1 MSAITEQAVKPED
14 RSGNRDDN
22 WGLLG
27 LFFGYRLLV
36 ALLLVSLF
44 FSHWGPAFLGQ
55 RHPEL
60 FTLTSASYLG
70 FVIASG
76 LLLYWRSPRGVNQ
89 ASMMILVDIVCVT
102 LMLHA
107 SGGIQTG
114 LGTLLAVSI
123 ASGSLLIPGS
133 RALLYAAL
141 ATLAIL
147 TEQTFAHFVYADAG
161 VSYPHA
167 GLLGASFFAI
177 ATLAHVLSLRLSR
190 SEQLVSQQE
199 LDLANMAQ
207 LNEYVIQHMQTGIL
221 VVDSEEKIH
230 LINEAAWYLLGMPD
244 AKVGNPL
251 EQACQALSRR
261 MNDWRKNPQRE
272 QETFRPTPSGREL
285 KAGFSPLG
293 RTGSGGIVIFV
304 EDAAS
309 FTQQAQQIKLAS
321 LGRLT
326 ASIAHEIR
334 NPLGAIGHAGQLLQ
348 EAPDIPESDMR
359 LIEIIGSNTRRVNEI
374 IENVLQLS
382 RRKPPRPREFIIL
395 PWLESFLAEFRESR
409 NLPQNALS
417 LRIDPPNTQ
426 IFADSNQLRQIL
438 TNLCENAVC
447 HFNRD
452 GDELRILIN
461 GGITRASGGPFIE
474 LMDNGPGIPPEITRQ
489 IFEPFFTTGSGGTG
503 LGLYIAK
510 ELSESNRIRL
520 EYFPVATGGSC
531 FRMSFPGVRF
541 RGDRD

>member
-1 MSAITEQAVKPED
+1 MDSADSRLNAGAQPL
-14 RSGNRDDN
+14 SQQDN
-22 WGLLG
+22 WGLLTL
-27 LFFGYRLLV
+27 LFSYRMLV
-36 ALLLVSLF
+36 ALLLALLF
-44 FSHWGPAFLGQ
+44 FSHWGPNFLGQ

-60 FTLTSASYLG
+60 YTLTSTSYLG
-70 FVIASG
+70 FVLASG
-76 LLLYWRSPRGVNQ
+76 LLLHWRSPGVVIQ
-89 ASMMILVDIVCVT
+89 TSMMILVDIICVT

-114 LGTLLAVSI
+114 LGALLAVSI

-141 ATLAIL
+141 ATLVIMA
-147 TEQTFAHFVYADAG
+147 EQTF
-161 VSYPHA
+161 SYLSDTDINTSFPHA

-177 ATLAHVLSLRLSR
+177 AILAHVLSLRLSR

-207 LNEYVIQHMQTGIL
+207 LNEYIIQHMQTGIL
-221 VVDSEEKIH
+221 VVDKNEEIH
-230 LINEAAWYLLGMPD
+230 LINQAAWYLLGMPD
-244 AKVGNPL
+244 ARVGNPL
-251 EQACQALSRR
+251 EQACQALSTQ
-261 MNDWRKNPQRE
+261 MQSWSNDPKTKLIP
-272 QETFRPTPSGREL
+272 FRPTPSGREL

-293 RTGSGGIVIFV
+293 KTGSGGTVIFI

-309 FTQQAQQIKLAS
+309 VTQQAQQIKLAS

-348 EAPDIPESDMR
+348 EAPDIPDGEMR

-382 RRKPPRPREFIIL
+382 RRKQSQPTEFEIL
-395 PWLESFLAEFRESR
+395 PWLESFVNEFCDAQQ
-409 NLPQNALS
+409 LPRRAVS
-417 LRIDPPNTQ
+417 VEIKPAGTQ
-426 IFADSNQLRQIL
+426 IFADSTQLRQIL
-438 TNLCENAVC
+438 TNLCENAMC
-447 HFNRD
+447 HFDR
-452 GDELRILIN
+452 EREALRILIN

-474 LMDNGPGIPPEITRQ
+474 LMDNGPGIAPETVRQ
-489 IFEPFFTTGSGGTG
+489 IFEPFFTTESSGTG

-510 ELSESNRIRL
+510 ELSESNRMRL
-520 EYFPVATGGSC
+520 EYLPVATGGSC
-531 FRMSFPGVRF
+531 FRMNFPGVRTG
-541 RGDRD
+541 RNRD